1 MEISERTVGDVI
13 QLSVSGNVDTISASE
28 LQQRVL
34 LSFQKTKNLVLD
46 IEGVAYMSSAGLR
59 ALLLGQ
65 KTATSNGGTLKL
77 VHVQPSVMKVF
88 EMSGFNTILTI
99 EQ

>member
-1 MEISERTVGDVI
+1 MEISERIVGDVI
-13 QLSVSGNVDTISASE
+13 QLSVSGNVDTITAGE

-59 ALLLGQ
+59 VLLSAQ
-65 KTATSNGGTLKL
+65 KTMNKQGSMIVKN
-77 VHVQPSVMKVF
+77 PSEEVSEIF
-88 EMSGFNTILTI
+88 EVTGFSDIFTI
-99 EQ
+99 Q

>member
-1 MEISERTVGDVI
+1 MEISERIVGDVI
-13 QLSVSGNVDTISASE
+13 QLSVSGNVDTITAGE

-65 KTATSNGGTLKL
+65 KTATSKGGTLKL
-77 VHVQPSVMKVF
+77 LHVQPSVMKVF